1 MRIKKLTISILAIL
15 ISTIVYSQS
24 NIDIVLDSIEQNNTT
39 LKSLSAKF
47 DAQKLQNSTLK
58 NLSELEIG
66 FNYLWGN
73 SNEIGNRTD
82 FSVAQTFDI
91 ATLTGMKGNMVDEQN
106 NLVEWQYKAER
117 MNILLEAKQYL
128 IELIYYNAL
137 HQEML
142 LRLQHAQIIEN
153 SVNQQFDNGDA
164 NVLEYNKAKL
174 NLSLVEGEISSIN
187 VERIAILEQLKR
199 LNGGNTISVED
210 SSYTQPT
217 IPLNFEDWFL
227 IAEQKNPILAYVKQT
242 VEVSKKQVSIN
253 KAQNL
258 PEFSVGYMSEK
269 VVGQRY
275 QGITTGVSIPLW
287 TNKNKVKQAEAE
299 VLAAEK
305 NVIDKKQQFYAQL
318 QLQFNRTIGLM
329 ENAQQYR
336 NSLETANNTDLLKKA
351 LDAGQISILDY
362 IVEIGLYYEVLNR
375 TLEAEKDYQKALA
388 ELTAVDL

>member
-15 ISTIVYSQS
+15 ISTIVYSQG

-73 SNEIGNRTD
+73 PNEIGNRTD

-106 NLVEWQYKAER
+106 NLIEWQYKAER

-153 SVNQQFDNGDA
+153 SVKQQFENGDA

-199 LNGGNTISVED
+199 LNGGNNISVED
-210 SSYTQPT
+210 SSFTPPT

-375 TLEAEKDYQKALA
+375 TLEAERDYQKALA

>member
-47 DAQKLQNSTLK
+47 DAQKIQNSTFK

-73 SNEIGNRTD
+73 PNEIGNRTD
-82 FSVAQTFDI
+82 FSVAQSFDI

-106 NLVEWQYKAER
+106 NLIGWQYKAER

-128 IELIYYNAL
+128 IEHIYYNAL
-137 HQEML
+137 HQELL

-153 SVNQQFDNGDA
+153 SVKQQFENGDA
-164 NVLEYNKAKL
+164 NILEYNKAKL
-174 NLSLVEGEISSIN
+174 NLSLVEGDISSIN
-187 VERIAILEQLKR
+187 VERNAILEQLKR
-199 LNGGNTISVED
+199 LNGGNNISVED
-210 SSYTQPT
+210 SSFTQPT

-275 QGITTGVSIPLW
+275 QGIITGVSIPLW

-305 NVIDKKQQFYAQL
+305 NVIDRKQQFYAQL
-318 QLQFNRTIGLM
+318 HLQFNRTIGLLQ
-329 ENAQQYR
+329 NAQQYR

-375 TLEAEKDYQKALA
+375 TLEAERDYQKALA
-388 ELTAVDL
+388 ELTAVNL

>member
-15 ISTIVYSQS
+15 LNTIIYSQS

-47 DAQKLQNSTLK
+47 DAQKIQNSTLK

-73 SNEIGNRTD
+73 PNEIGNRTD
-82 FSVAQTFDI
+82 FSVAQSFDI

-106 NLVEWQYKAER
+106 NLIEWQYKAER

-137 HQEML
+137 HQELL

-153 SVNQQFDNGDA
+153 SVKQQFDNGDA

-174 NLSLVEGEISSIN
+174 NLSLVEGDISSIN
-187 VERIAILEQLKR
+187 VERNAILEQLKR
-199 LNGGNTISVED
+199 LNGGNNISVED
-210 SSYTQPT
+210 SSFIQPT

-305 NVIDKKQQFYAQL
+305 NVIDRKQQFYAQL
-318 QLQFNRTIGLM
+318 QLQFNRTIGLLQ
-329 ENAQQYR
+329 NAQQYR

-375 TLEAEKDYQKALA
+375 TLEAERDYQKALA

>member
-1 MRIKKLTISILAIL
+1 
-15 ISTIVYSQS
+15 
-24 NIDIVLDSIEQNNTT
+24 
-39 LKSLSAKF
+39 
-47 DAQKLQNSTLK
+47 
-58 NLSELEIG
+58 
-66 FNYLWGN
+66 
-73 SNEIGNRTD
+73 
-82 FSVAQTFDI
+82 
-91 ATLTGMKGNMVDEQN
+91 
-106 NLVEWQYKAER
+106 
-117 MNILLEAKQYL
+117 
-128 IELIYYNAL
+128 
-137 HQEML
+137 ML

-153 SVNQQFDNGDA
+153 SVKQQFDNGDA

-199 LNGGNTISVED
+199 LNGGNNISVED
-210 SSYTQPT
+210 SSFTQPT

-375 TLEAEKDYQKALA
+375 TLEAERDYQKALA

>member
-15 ISTIVYSQS
+15 ISTIVYSQG

-73 SNEIGNRTD
+73 PNDIGNRTD

-106 NLVEWQYKAER
+106 NLIEWQYKAER
-117 MNILLEAKQYL
+117 MNILLEAKQYI

-153 SVNQQFDNGDA
+153 SVKQQFENGDA

-199 LNGGNTISVED
+199 LNGGNNISVED
-210 SSYTQPT
+210 SSFTQPT

-375 TLEAEKDYQKALA
+375 TLEAERDYQKALA